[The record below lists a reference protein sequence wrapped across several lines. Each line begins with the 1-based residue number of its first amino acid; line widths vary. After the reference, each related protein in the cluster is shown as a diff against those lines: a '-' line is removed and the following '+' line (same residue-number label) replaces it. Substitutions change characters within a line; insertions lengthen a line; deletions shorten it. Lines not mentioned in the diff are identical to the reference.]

1 MKIKYNRVST
11 LGQTGNRF
19 QEDKE
24 QYDLVL
30 LDKVSGKVPFKERD
44 GGKKIWKLVSEGKVN
59 EVVFTELTRAGR
71 DTQDL
76 ISTLS
81 YLDEHNVAVVI
92 QNLGIRSIQEGASI
106 NKVKNP
112 MFKLMT
118 SIMSS
123 IAELEL
129 ENIKERIQ
137 AGRAVYQANGGVWG
151 RPTGTN
157 ESEKKFMEKPQIKK
171 VVSQLEKGMS
181 IMNTSKITGV
191 SHMTIL
197 KTKKILDKRKKQE
210 KIVSCN

>member
-24 QYDLVL
+24 KYDLVL
-30 LDKVSGKVPFKERD
+30 LDKVSGKVAFKDRE
-44 GGKKIWKLVSEGKVN
+44 GGKKIVKLVEEGKVT
-59 EVVFTELTRAGR
+59 EVVFTELSRGGR
-71 DTQDL
+71 STQDL
-76 ISTLS
+76 LSTLQ
-81 YLDEHNVAVVI
+81 YLDDHNVAVVI
-92 QNLGIRSIQEGASI
+92 QNLGIRSIQDG
-106 NKVKNP
+106 VKNP
-112 MFKLMT
+112 MFKLIT

-123 IAELEL
+123 ISELEL
-129 ENIKERIQ
+129 ENIRERIQ

-151 RPTGTN
+151 RPAGTN
-157 ESEKKFMEKPQIKK
+157 ETERKFMEKPQIKK

-197 KTKKILDKRKKQE
+197 KAKKILDKRKKEVKTEHKTEQLAF
-210 KIVSCN
+210 